1 MPRPE
6 KPISTDAPLALRE
19 LAEHLRELRAQS
31 GLTYSQLADR
41 VEASPSNLSR
51 AASGA
56 SLPSW
61 SAVES
66 FARATR
72 AKSSELG
79 PLKELWLRAAASQRE
94 DRVSYI
100 KPGEELNPELL
111 QAAQQHQQALLLGKL
126 YVQVGRPSLRQLEQR
141 TGLSKS
147 TVHRV
152 ITGQSRAGA
161 TETFRALVDLCPP
174 DLGAQWRVAW
184 DAARSDT
191 PSSPKAAA
199 TTRLF
204 TRPAGRKEE
213 EAVADLLRA
222 VERVR
227 NLVVHGQVAL
237 NPLVAAQVVQLQVA
251 IEATAAPEGST
262 DGIEMPLTHAGSET
276 ALAAPAA
283 TGTDAAGAMMWT
295 GESWAE
301 IPPDQG
307 ALRFK
312 DDDFDVEPE
321 ALNHVRISDTEE
333 RA

>member
-6 KPISTDAPLALRE
+6 KPISTDAPSALRE
-19 LAEHLRELRAQS
+19 LAERLRELRAQS

-72 AKSSELG
+72 TKSSEFG

-94 DRVSYI
+94 DGASYV

-111 QAAQQHQQALLLGKL
+111 QAAQQHQQTLLLRKL
-126 YVQVGRPSLRQLEQR
+126 YAQVGRPSLRQLEQR

-191 PSSPKAAA
+191 PSSPEASA
-199 TTRLF
+199 TAPLF
-204 TRPAGRKEE
+204 ARPADRQEE

-237 NPLVAAQVVQLQVA
+237 NPLVAAQVIQLQAA
-251 IEATAAPEGST
+251 IEATAV
-262 DGIEMPLTHAGSET
+262 
-276 ALAAPAA
+276 PAA
-283 TGTDAAGAMMWT
+283 TGTDAGGAMTWT

-301 IPPDQG
+301 IPPEQD
-307 ALRFK
+307 AIRFK

-321 ALNHVRISDTEE
+321 ALNHVRISGDEE